1 MSNELKKAIIDR
13 LLSIR
18 INIKIIESMLEEEK

>member
-1 MSNELKKAIIDR
+1 MKPEIGKAILDR

-18 INIKIIESMLEEEK
+18 INIKIIEKMLEEEK